1 MVFNNP
7 IQANNNVSTAQN
19 ANLLNQLETKAPLDN
34 QIFNGTLTSPTINAI
49 TALQVNGV
57 NINTLYAPMAPMLDE
72 YALLSEVSSLYATKS
87 SVNNKAPL
95 NNPEFTGTITAPTI
109 NATTAL
115 QINGNSTNT
124 L

>member
-7 IQANNNVSTAQN
+7 IQATNSISTSQN
-19 ANLLNQLETKAPLDN
+19 SNLLNQLETKAPLLN
-34 QIFNGTLTSPTINAI
+34 PIFNGTLTSPTINAI

-72 YALLSEVSSLYATKS
+72 YALESEVSSAYASIS

-95 NNPEFTGTITAPTI
+95 QSTIY
-109 NATTAL
+109 
-115 QINGNSTNT
+115 
-124 L
+124 